1 METILKNQIE
11 TLTPD
16 FPVVGIGAAA
26 GGLDAFKK
34 LLESLSEDSG
44 MAYIIIQHQTADHPG
59 RLTEMLA
66 RHSKIPVHEIIHTI
80 TLVPN
85 HIYVIPE
92 NTTIVAIDGRLQL
105 RQRIRS
111 DKTNSPVD
119 LFFESLAKVYKS
131 FTIGVLLSGTTFDG
145 TMGFKRIKESGG
157 ATMVQDPETAA
168 FMRMPQSAIDADA
181 ADFVLSPE
189 NIPAQLLKI
198 SNSYNTNH
206 GYTEEDHIPKS
217 EEEIVFQIIN
227 LIFLKTGHDFR
238 HYKQPTLR
246 RRIARRMVIVGKD
259 TLEDYYNLVRNDKA
273 EQDFLFND
281 FLIPVTYFFRDQSFF
296 DSLPAFVLPL
306 LFQNSSNTTLR
317 VWVAGCS
324 TGEEAYS
331 IAICIHEYILKTNS
345 DLKVQIFASD
355 VSEIS
360 ITKARAAAYFTQDVQ
375 HISEERLNK
384 YFVKHDGRYQIS
396 KIIRDMCIF
405 ATHNFTK
412 DPPFARIDL
421 VSCRNVLLYFD
432 PFLQNKV
439 LGSFHSS
446 LKDRGLL
453 FLGKS
458 ETAASAP
465 DLFEAIGKT
474 DRVYIRKFAPK
485 SYVRE
490 STDALRKETT
500 AKIIP
505 SETTTTEIDFKKIAC
520 DILCAQFT
528 PASVVI
534 DKDLEIIHFQGD
546 NSPFLSHSSGKP
558 NFNILKMVHDD
569 LSFELRNAIIRV
581 KEGKKTVSKENIPI
595 KNQPYL
601 ISFKIIPLEND
612 GNYLLVIFFQQE
624 APKTTGENQFKTKS
638 TSQQRIGE
646 LETELARV
654 RDENKRVTD
663 EQQKTLE
670 ELQATS
676 EALRSSS
683 EELQILN
690 EDLETATEE
699 LLSANEELLCVN
711 AELPDRQ
718 DQLIAMRNYTES
730 IVKTIRGPLLIID
743 KNFIIKSANPAFYK
757 YFNTSENETEG
768 QGFFEIGSGQW
779 DLPDFKA
786 QLLKMHDTEVPL
798 KDFILAITCRGTG
811 KKTMIVNARPIVNA
825 KPEGMMVLAIEDI
838 TDLAVS
844 NELVRAKNAE
854 LQRHNEQ
861 LKLFTSGASDDL
873 QEPLRKI
880 HMFSK
885 RFYENEK
892 NLSETGKHNLE
903 RILFLSANMSQL
915 ITDLIN
921 YSKITFIEKEFK
933 STDMNL
939 LLRKTVT
946 DLKESIS
953 EKHAVISLDVL
964 PLLSVIPHQIQ
975 QLFTNLI
982 TNSIKYAQEGV
993 VPELKIE
1000 SRQPSE
1006 EELIEIG
1013 ANDETKYVKICLSD
1027 NGIGFEKEYENRIF
1041 APFYR
1046 LHNKDASTGSG
1057 LGLTLVK
1064 KIMENHHGFIQAK
1077 STLNEGTQMHLYLP
1091 V

>member
-1 METILKNQIE
+1 MEAIFKNHIE

-26 GGLDAFKK
+26 GGLDALKK

-92 NTTIVAIDGRLQL
+92 NTTIVAIDGMLQL

-227 LIFLKTGHDFR
+227 LIFLKSGHDFR

-412 DPPFARIDL
+412 NPPFARIDL
-421 VSCRNVLLYFD
+421 ISCRNVLLYFN

-439 LGSFHSS
+439 LGSFHYS
-446 LKDRGLL
+446 LKEKGLL

-465 DLFEAIGKT
+465 DLFEAVEKT
-474 DRVYIRKFAPK
+474 DRVYIRKFAPNRYTQEAYDPLGK
-485 SYVRE
+485 E
-490 STDALRKETT
+490 SA
-500 AKIIP
+500 
-505 SETTTTEIDFKKIAC
+505 
-520 DILCAQFT
+520 
-528 PASVVI
+528 
-534 DKDLEIIHFQGD
+534 
-546 NSPFLSHSSGKP
+546 
-558 NFNILKMVHDD
+558 
-569 LSFELRNAIIRV
+569 RV
-581 KEGKKTVSKENIPI
+581 KAE
-595 KNQPYL
+595 
-601 ISFKIIPLEND
+601 
-612 GNYLLVIFFQQE
+612 LL
-624 APKTTGENQFKTKS
+624 
-638 TSQQRIGE
+638 
-646 LETELARV
+646 
-654 RDENKRVTD
+654 
-663 EQQKTLE
+663 
-670 ELQATS
+670 
-676 EALRSSS
+676 SSS
-683 EELQILN
+683 EELESPNKAI
-690 EDLETATEE
+690 ETSTQE
-699 LLSANEELLCVN
+699 LQSANEELRCVN
-711 AELPDRQ
+711 DELLDRQ
-718 DQLIAMRNYTES
+718 DQLISMRNYSES
-730 IVKTIRGPLLIID
+730 IVQTISEPLLIMD

-757 YFNTSENETEG
+757 YFNTSENKTEG
-768 QGFFEIGSGQW
+768 QGFFEMENFQW
-779 DLPDFKA
+779 DRTDFKA
-786 QLLKMHDTEVPL
+786 QVERLDWQVPV
-798 KDFILAITCRGTG
+798 KDFIAAVTCSETG
-811 KKTMIVNARPIVNA
+811 QKTMIVNARRMTNT
-825 KPEGMMVLAIEDI
+825 KPEGMILLALKDI
-838 TDLAVS
+838 TDLEAA
-844 NELVRAKNAE
+844 NELVRVKNTE

-861 LKLFTSGASDDL
+861 LELFTSGASDDL

-933 STDMNL
+933 STDLNL

-946 DLKESIS
+946 DLKDSIT

-982 TNSIKYAQEGV
+982 ANSIKYAQEGV

-1013 ANDETKYVKICLSD
+1013 ANDETKYVKICVSD
-1027 NGIGFEKEYENRIF
+1027 NGIGFGKEYENRIF

-1064 KIMENHHGFIQAK
+1064 KIVENHHGFIQAK